1 METSRWMEHELEA
14 ERARVLRLPEAEQER
29 LVKELETDQLTGED
43 VLYRLYVIQPFLVH
57 DRERYE
63 TVAERFLEVEGVE
76 QVLALFL
83 YELGERYP
91 MKLALRSASPYLP
104 YGLALRLD
112 EIKQRMTVREQKTK
126 PVQKRNAA
134 HGTVTSE
141 MELMHVLRHGSWVEQ
156 MRHLTGMEFERTPA
170 LTEYITHKYLRAQ
183 DTEHQSLLVID
194 QLIGSMIEYLSYPTD
209 IHVPHLDIHWMI
221 SSRQDLEEVRF
232 THQQEQ
238 QALLASMH
246 TLERMDPFRAL
257 LVLRSDQLIHL
268 EERKAIGSDMEK
280 WLLACDELAGLSFEK
295 EEPERALSPLAKRL
309 YQGVHILYPEV
320 IAFEQIYF
328 D

>member
-14 ERARVLRLPEAEQER
+14 ERARVLRLPAAEQER

-43 VLYRLYVIQPFLVH
+43 VLYRLYVIQPFLLH

-112 EIKQRMTVREQKTK
+112 EIKQRMTVREQKTT
-126 PVQKRNAA
+126 PVQKNNVTQSA
-134 HGTVTSE
+134 VTSGTA
-141 MELMHVLRHGSWVEQ
+141 LIHVLQHGSWVEQ
-156 MRHLTGMEFERTPA
+156 MRHLAGAEFERTPA
-170 LTEYITHKYLRAQ
+170 LFDYITHKYLRAQ

-194 QLIGSMIEYLSYPTD
+194 QLLGSVIEHLSYPAD
-209 IHVPHLDIHWMI
+209 IYVPHLDVHWTI
-221 SSRQDLEEVRF
+221 STRQDLEEVLIA
-232 THQQEQ
+232 HQQEQ

-246 TLERMDPFRAL
+246 TLEKMDPFRAL

-268 EERKAIGSDMEK
+268 EEREAIGSDMEK
-280 WLLACDELAGLSFEK
+280 WLLACEELAGLSFEK
-295 EEPERALSPLAKRL
+295 EEPERDLSPLAKRL

>member
-14 ERARVLRLPEAEQER
+14 ERARILRLPAAEQER
-29 LVKELETDQLTGED
+29 LVKELETDQLTGEN
-43 VLYRLYVIQPFLVH
+43 VLYRLYVIQPFLLH

-112 EIKQRMTVREQKTK
+112 EIKQRMTVREQKTT

-141 MELMHVLRHGSWVEQ
+141 TELMHVLRHGSWVEQ
-156 MRHLTGMEFERTPA
+156 MRHLAGVQFEKTPA

-221 SSRQDLEEVRF
+221 ASRQDLEEVRF

-238 QALLASMH
+238 QELLASMH

-268 EERKAIGSDMEK
+268 EERERIGSDMEK
-280 WLLACDELAGLSFEK
+280 WLAACEELAGLTFER

>member
-1 METSRWMEHELEA
+1 MGTSRWMEHELEA
-14 ERARVLRLPEAEQER
+14 ERVRILRLPASEQER
-29 LVKELETDQLTGED
+29 LVQELETDQLTGED
-43 VLYRLYVIQPFLVH
+43 VLYRLYVIQPLLLH

-112 EIKQRMTVREQKTK
+112 EIKQRMTVREQKTT
-126 PVQKRNAA
+126 PVQKNNTTQSA
-134 HGTVTSE
+134 VTSGTA
-141 MELMHVLRHGSWVEQ
+141 LMHVLQHGSWVEQ
-156 MRHLTGMEFERTPA
+156 MRHLAGAEFERTPA
-170 LTEYITHKYLRAQ
+170 LFDYITHRYLRAQ

-194 QLIGSMIEYLSYPTD
+194 QLLGSVIEHLSYPAD
-209 IHVPHLDIHWMI
+209 IYVPHLNVHWTI
-221 SSRQDLEEVRF
+221 STRQDLEEVLIA
-232 THQQEQ
+232 HQQEQ

-246 TLERMDPFRAL
+246 TFEKMDPFRAL

-268 EERKAIGSDMEK
+268 EEREAIGSDMEK
-280 WLLACDELAGLSFEK
+280 WLLACEELAGLSFEK
-295 EEPERALSPLAKRL
+295 EEPERVLSPLAKRL

>member
-1 METSRWMEHELEA
+1 MGTSRWMEHELEV
-14 ERARVLRLPEAEQER
+14 ERARILRLPASKQEQ
-29 LVKELETDQLTGED
+29 LIMELETDQLTGED
-43 VLYRLYVIQPFLVH
+43 VLHRLYVIQPLLMH
-57 DRERYE
+57 DRERFE

-83 YELGERYP
+83 YEIGERYP

-112 EIKQRMTVREQKTK
+112 EIKQQMRVREQKPAVQNN
-126 PVQKRNAA
+126 PVAQRE
-134 HGTVTSE
+134 VTSAT
-141 MELMHVLRHGSWVEQ
+141 ELMHVLRHGSWVEQ
-156 MRHLTGMEFERTPA
+156 MRHLIGIEFERTSELIA
-170 LTEYITHKYLRAQ
+170 YITQKYLQAQ
-183 DTEHQSLLVID
+183 ETEHQSLLVID
-194 QLIGSMIEYLSYPTD
+194 QLLGSVLDHVSYPIS
-209 IHVPHLDIHWMI
+209 IHVPHLAVDWTI
-221 SSRQDLEEVRF
+221 SSREELEEILMV
-232 THQQEQ
+232 HQQEQ

-268 EERKAIGSDMEK
+268 EERERIGSDMEK
-280 WLLACDELAGLSFEK
+280 WLAACEELAGLTFEREK
-295 EEPERALSPLAKRL
+295 PERILSPLAKRL
-309 YQGVHILYPEV
+309 YRAAHILYPEV

>member
-14 ERARVLRLPEAEQER
+14 ERARVIRLPEAEQER

-43 VLYRLYVIQPFLVH
+43 VLYRLYVIQPFLLH

-141 MELMHVLRHGSWVEQ
+141 TELMHVLRHGSWVEQ

-268 EERKAIGSDMEK
+268 EERERIGSDMEK

-295 EEPERALSPLAKRL
+295 EEPECALSPLAKRL

>member
-14 ERARVLRLPEAEQER
+14 ERARVFRLPAFEQEQ
-29 LVKELETDQLTGED
+29 LIVELEKDQLTGED
-43 VLYRLYVIQPFLVH
+43 VLHRLYVIQPLLLN
-57 DRERYE
+57 DRERFE

-112 EIKQRMTVREQKTK
+112 EIKQQMSVREQKTSTVQTSNRTQR
-126 PVQKRNAA
+126 PVAP
-134 HGTVTSE
+134 GT
-141 MELMHVLRHGSWVEQ
+141 ELMHVLRQGSWVEQ
-156 MRHLTGMEFERTPA
+156 MRYLTGAEFERTPA
-170 LTEYITHKYLRAQ
+170 LMEYITDKYLHAQ
-183 DTEHQSLLVID
+183 ETAHQSLLVID
-194 QLIGSMIEYLSYPTD
+194 QLLGSVLDHLTYPTT
-209 IHVPHLDIHWMI
+209 IQVPHVDVDWTI
-221 SSRQDLEEVRF
+221 SSRQDLEEVLLA
-232 THQQEQ
+232 HQQEQ
-238 QALLASMH
+238 QVLLASMH
-246 TLERMDPFRAL
+246 MLQRMDPFRAL

-268 EERKAIGSDMEK
+268 EERALIGSDMEN
-280 WLLACDELAGLSFEK
+280 WFSACEELAGLTFEK
-295 EEPERALSPLAKRL
+295 EDPERILSPLAQQL
-309 YQGVHILYPEV
+309 YRASHILYPEV

>member
-14 ERARVLRLPEAEQER
+14 ERARVLRLPAAEQER
-29 LVKELETDQLTGED
+29 LVKELETDQLTGEN
-43 VLYRLYVIQPFLVH
+43 VLYRLYVIQPFLLH

-112 EIKQRMTVREQKTK
+112 EIKQRMTVREQKTT

-141 MELMHVLRHGSWVEQ
+141 TELMHVLRHGSWVEQ
-156 MRHLTGMEFERTPA
+156 MRHLAGVQFEKTPA

-194 QLIGSMIEYLSYPTD
+194 QLIGGMIEYLSYPTD

-221 SSRQDLEEVRF
+221 ASRQDLEEVRF

-238 QALLASMH
+238 QELLASMH

-268 EERKAIGSDMEK
+268 EERERIGSDMEK
-280 WLLACDELAGLSFEK
+280 WLAACEELAGLTFER